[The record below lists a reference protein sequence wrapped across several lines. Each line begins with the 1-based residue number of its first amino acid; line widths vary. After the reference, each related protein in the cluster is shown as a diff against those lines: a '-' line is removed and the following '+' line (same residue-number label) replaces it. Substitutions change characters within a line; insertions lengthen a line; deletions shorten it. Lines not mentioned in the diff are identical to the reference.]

1 MKEKNKIITEIRETG
16 SSKDSSLARYRA
28 LFDLAAVGY
37 LSLNYEGTIL
47 ESNHFFANLLGVEQ
61 QQLINRDLKLFLTE
75 DSLKTLLSW
84 LKDANTGHERSSSE
98 LTLKRKD
105 GSLLH
110 TQAEGLNHAETN
122 EFLLTVIDLTYR
134 RQADERMHS
143 LTQKLRDLS
152 AHIEAGMEKEKKR
165 ISREIHDG
173 LGSSLS
179 ALKMELSLLSRRLN
193 PGKQDPEITKHI
205 RSMSVLVESTV
216 ELVRKLAT
224 ELRPEVLDELGLIAA
239 LKWYTRDFEER
250 TGIQTG
256 FTVYPKDFRLEPQLS
271 TAVFRI
277 FQEIMNNISRHSR
290 AGKVTIFLRK
300 QQHLFLMR
308 VRDNGIGIREE
319 EMNNKRS
326 FGIIGMQERVKL
338 QKGQIKIHGIRNKG
352 TTIVLEIPLP

>member
-1 MKEKNKIITEIRETG
+1 MKEKKKNTVEVKQP
-16 SSKDSSLARYRA
+16 SLAEDTLLSRYRTM
-28 LFDLAAVGY
+28 FDFAAIGY
-37 LSLNYEGTIL
+37 LSVNYDGIIL
-47 ESNHFFANLLGVEQ
+47 ESNLFFANLLGEER
-61 QQLINRDLKLFLTE
+61 QQLLNRDVRIFLNS
-75 DSLKTLLSW
+75 DSLAIFENW
-84 LKDANTGHERSSSE
+84 LKDPSADNEKRSSE
-98 LTLKRKD
+98 MTMKRRD
-105 GSLLH
+105 GSVLFTEAECLH
-110 TQAEGLNHAETN
+110 HAVAH
-122 EFLLTVIDLTYR
+122 EFLLTFIDLTYR
-134 RQADERMHS
+134 RQSNERMLS

-193 PGKQDPEITKHI
+193 PENQDPEIAKHI

-224 ELRPEVLDELGLIAA
+224 ELRPEVLDELGLLAA

-256 FTVYPKDFRLEPQLS
+256 FTVYPKDFRLEPKLS

-277 FQEIMNNISRHSR
+277 FQEIMNNISRHSK

-308 VRDNGIGIREE
+308 VRDDGIGIREE

-352 TTIVLEIPLP
+352 TTIVLEIPIQ